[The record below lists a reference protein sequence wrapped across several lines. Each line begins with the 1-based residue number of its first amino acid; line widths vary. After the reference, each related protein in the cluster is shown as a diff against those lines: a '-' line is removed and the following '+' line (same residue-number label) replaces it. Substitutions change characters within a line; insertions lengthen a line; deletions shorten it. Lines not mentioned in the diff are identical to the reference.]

1 MNSFKTALAMFG
13 IAFALAVVGPSLDDH
28 SAENDTAKDSIRQL
42 KEVERFERTV
52 QALCGE
58 NAAWTDL
65 GNGVIQ
71 CLNKRGRKTTLV
83 SLGGV

>member
-13 IAFALAVVGPSLDDH
+13 IAFALAVVGPTLDDH
-28 SAENDTAKDSIRQL
+28 SAEHETAKDAIRQL

-71 CLNKRGRKTTLV
+71 CLSKKGKKLSKV
-83 SLGGV
+83 SM